1 MGGLHRHLDIGLLE
15 SMARARPEWLWVLI
29 GPSQTALGELPK
41 LSNVLLLGQQPHT
54 HLFRYIQQFDVCI
67 VPYRNNNVT
76 ASVVPV
82 KINEYLAA
90 GKPVVATALPSVNEF
105 NAQHEILFTAE
116 AEGPSFLR
124 AIEEA
129 LKSPNG
135 DEVVERRRQ
144 IAISHNWDV
153 RIEKMCELIEE
164 KWESKSHSNNL
175 KRAASS

>member
-1 MGGLHRHLDIGLLE
+1 MRFFLL
-15 SMARARPEWLWVLI
+15 
-29 GPSQTALGELPK
+29 
-41 LSNVLLLGQQPHT
+41 
-54 HLFRYIQQFDVCI
+54 
-67 VPYRNNNVT
+67 
-76 ASVVPV
+76 
-82 KINEYLAA
+82 
-90 GKPVVATALPSVNEF
+90 
-105 NAQHEILFTAE
+105 E

-124 AIEEA
+124 GIEEA